1 MSAGFEEVR
10 KIAVGTALLSVM
22 RARNQA
28 LAAVPKMPAAGE
40 DVAIQALLGCLYERP
55 IVAPTEP
62 PTGTA
67 PAAGTVNAGAT
78 VTRLSPEALEA
89 LRPAPTEPAPP
100 TTGSDK
106 IMLGKAPTT
115 DGTLKRPE
123 YFAAS
128 DVGDFQ
134 WHEAALLGLEATDKA
149 ATDTEFLRRYRALPS
164 TARSLVEVLVYP
176 ADLARNHCLNALSAL
191 ADCISAAGDDLIRQ
205 GTILS
210 KYRESAEQ
218 TNSRIVSELS
228 HSGTSL

>member
-115 DGTLKRPE
+115 DGTLKRQG
-123 YFAAS
+123 YFAAG

-134 WHEAALLGLEATDKA
+134 RHEAAVLELEATDKTV
-149 ATDTEFLRRYRALPS
+149 TDTEFLRRYRALPS
-164 TARSLVEVLVYP
+164 TARSLVEVPVFP
-176 ADLARNHCLNALSAL
+176 ADLAQNHCLNVLSAL
-191 ADCISAAGDDLIRQ
+191 AD
-205 GTILS
+205 
-210 KYRESAEQ
+210 
-218 TNSRIVSELS
+218 RI
-228 HSGTSL
+228 